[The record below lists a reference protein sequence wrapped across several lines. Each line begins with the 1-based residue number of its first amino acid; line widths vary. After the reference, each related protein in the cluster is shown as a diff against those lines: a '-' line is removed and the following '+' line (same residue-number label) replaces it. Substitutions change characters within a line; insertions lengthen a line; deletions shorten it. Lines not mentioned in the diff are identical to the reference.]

1 MKKLPLRFLSK
12 ASEEIGETRFW
23 YESQRPGLGE
33 EFLSQLKYSLDE
45 IQNRPLSFP
54 LVTTTARRAIL
65 RRFPYCIYFVI
76 REEDLVVLAVLYGG
90 RKPDIWKR
98 RWTQ

>member
-1 MKKLPLRFLSK
+1 MKLPLRFLSE
-12 ASEEIGETRFW
+12 ATEEISEIRMW
-23 YESQRPGLGE
+23 YDGQRPGLGE
-33 EFLSQLKYSLDE
+33 EFLLQLNHALVE

-54 LVTTTARRAIL
+54 RVTSTAHRAIL
-65 RRFPYCIYFVI
+65 KRFPYCLYFVI
-76 REEDLVVLAVLYGG
+76 REEDFVVLAVLYGG